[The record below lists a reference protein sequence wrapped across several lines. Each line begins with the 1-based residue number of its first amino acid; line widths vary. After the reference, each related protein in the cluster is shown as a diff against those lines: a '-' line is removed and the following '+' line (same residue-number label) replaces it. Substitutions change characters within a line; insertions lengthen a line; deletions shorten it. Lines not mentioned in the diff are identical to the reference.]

1 MNATIVN
8 TSGEN
13 HTAQADLRSAR
24 IARAPTFTG
33 IPMTG
38 EGEEGEGEIAAVGT
52 EVGKKEKK
60 GNRIT

>member
-8 TSGEN
+8 MNGEN
-13 HTAQADLRSAR
+13 HTVPADLLFVQNAR
-24 IARAPTFTG
+24 VPIFTG

-38 EGEEGEGEIAAVGT
+38 VEGEEETAAVGT